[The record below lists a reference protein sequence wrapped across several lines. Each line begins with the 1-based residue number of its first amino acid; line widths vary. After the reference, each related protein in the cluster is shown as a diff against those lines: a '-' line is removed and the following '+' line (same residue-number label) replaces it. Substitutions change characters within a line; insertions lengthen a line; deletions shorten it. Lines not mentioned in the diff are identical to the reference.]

1 MSGFTIGGK
10 LDGDCGCCF
19 DCSKTNEGG
28 GKAEACDNKSP
39 RSVVSCLGKTKKDE
53 E

>member
-10 LDGDCGCCF
+10 LDGDFGCCF

-28 GKAEACDNKSP
+28 GKAEACDNNSP
-39 RSVVSCLGKTKKDE
+39 RSVVSCLGKIKKDE